1 MPPFLCF
8 LLAVSL
14 LKVAPKGQC
23 GQAVCV
29 PKHRQVVRCLM
40 EKMHLLDELCSGW
53 SSGAIGHKPQMTIVD
68 CVCLSPL
75 GAFVLLG
82 LFLILI
88 SVTCPIDCYIKETV
102 EFLKGGYPLGRHPA
116 QHLPLTSFFILSL
129 PGLLLAPDLQC
140 SRT

>member
-14 LKVAPKGQC
+14 LKVVPKGQC

-75 GAFVLLG
+75 GAFFLLG

-88 SVTCPIDCYIKETV
+88 SVTCPIDCYIKEIV
-102 EFLKGGYPLGRHPA
+102 EFLKRRLSPRTSPDTAPPTNILLHPVPA
-116 QHLPLTSFFILSL
+116 RAL
-129 PGLLLAPDLQC
+129 PGPR
-140 SRT
+140 SPV